1 MYMDKWAYLQA
12 AMEDW
17 LVGMEIDANT
27 LYDIEWLVVAL

>member
-17 LVGMEIDANT
+17 LVGMENT